1 MESTCNKDIK
11 TLVKMS
17 DDELFDELRL
27 LVNEA
32 RNTQRYDRPWAKA
45 LASECQKRKL
55 ITPKTIKE

>member
-1 MESTCNKDIK
+1 MESTHNKDVG
-11 TLVKMS
+11 TLNKMS

-45 LASECQKRKL
+45 LALECQKRKL
-55 ITPKTIKE
+55 IVPKK